1 MEHREGT
8 FSAKTEAA
16 GERGDVVGVFGGRT
30 ILVRGKSL
38 SKTTYRRVTDT
49 WSGATTLSW
58 MAVKGPMINSLLPTL
73 CNAVHS
79 FGKDESLM
87 CNKGLTP
94 PHNPLRDARAQTR
107 HVT

>member
-1 MEHREGT
+1 MFLEHREGT

-49 WSGATTLSW
+49 W
-58 MAVKGPMINSLLPTL
+58 
-73 CNAVHS
+73 
-79 FGKDESLM
+79 
-87 CNKGLTP
+87 
-94 PHNPLRDARAQTR
+94 
-107 HVT
+107 